1 MDKDLG
7 ASAKCFSNIFDHEP
21 KKNNISCPDMHM
33 LIHYI

>member
-21 KKNNISCPDMHM
+21 KKNNLLLS
-33 LIHYI
+33 LI